1 MSNLSIE
8 KAERGTEAAI
18 VMEEASTVA
27 DHIRDRAFHLF
38 LNHGGGDGFDLENWF
53 QAEQELM
60 QVPQAHL
67 VEKHDSFQLHIA
79 VPGFS
84 EKDVKVTALPN
95 ALIVSADAKHKHSNQ
110 DAGSHQH
117 SCAFGEKRMFRR
129 FELSAPINT
138 DKVHARLENGLLKL
152 TAHKLETSVSSAVTV
167 SAA

>member
-1 MSNLSIE
+1 MSNVAIE
-8 KAERGTEAAI
+8 KAEHGTEAAT
-18 VMEEASTVA
+18 VMKEASTVA

-38 LNHGGGDGFDLENWF
+38 LNRGGADGFDLDHWF

-60 QVPQAHL
+60 QIPEAHL
-67 VEKHDSFQLHIA
+67 IEKHDSFHLHVA

-95 ALIVSADAKHKHSNQ
+95 ALIISAQAKHKHS
-110 DAGSHQH
+110 DKDFGTHQFC
-117 SCAFGEKRMFRR
+117 SFGEKRMFRR

-152 TAHKLETSVSSAVTV
+152 TAHKLETSISSALTV